1 MLQIFLFLKNCVSN
15 IKLLNLFDGFLF
27 HPSLGKDHLSYSFFS
42 VVDIKLKIFISKTC
56 NSKREKLDW
65 KDYYLTQDL
74 IQIN

>member
-1 MLQIFLFLKNCVSN
+1 MDLISSFY
-15 IKLLNLFDGFLF
+15 F
-27 HPSLGKDHLSYSFFS
+27 HSSLGKDHLSYSFFS
-42 VVDIKLKIFISKTC
+42 VIDIKLKIFISKTC